1 MASRHFSITQAAD
14 GAKQLQVHSRGMD
27 VLDNPALNR
36 GTGFSMAER
45 DHLGLHGLLPSAV
58 ETLDEQVN
66 RSYEQ
71 FAACDTDVSKWVFLS
86 QLHDSNEVL
95 FYKLMGEHV
104 REMLPI
110 VYTPTVGTAIE
121 EFSHLFRRPRGVF
134 LNIEDVDGIDRA
146 LDATGLG
153 PDDIDL
159 VVASDAEAILG
170 IGDWGVGGIDISI
183 GKLAVYTVAAGID
196 PSRVLAVGL
205 DVGTNREQL
214 LNDPRYL
221 GLRRSRVRGA
231 DYDAFIDAYVAS
243 ASKRFPNAILHW
255 EDFSGPPARGI
266 LARYGDTLCT
276 FDDDIQ
282 GTAAV
287 GLACVL
293 SGVRV
298 SGGRLVDQKIVV
310 FGAGAAGVGIA
321 DLIALAMTED
331 GLTPEEAAGRIYLL
345 DRPGLLTSD
354 MTDLYDYQQ
363 PYAKDP
369 AAVAGWRAADGALGL
384 QEVVDGL
391 HPTMLVGTS
400 GVTGAFNEK
409 VIKSML
415 EHCPR
420 PIILPMSNPTV
431 LAEQT
436 PANLLAWTDGAA
448 LVATGSPFGPVDLN
462 GTTYSI
468 GQANNALMF
477 PGLGLGTIVCRAATM
492 PPSLFIAAA
501 RALAKLADPSDP
513 AKGLLPDISRLRE
526 VSATVAVDVVNT
538 ATAAGIA
545 RVDRRRPHRG
555 RPRSDVAAD
564 LPAHR
569 ALTAGQPKEPR
580 NSLSEEHTHG
590 PDGGGDPGRPDG
602 GGRHPEGLRDRGGLG
617 QPDRRRPSPARERHR
632 VHPRPQRGGR
642 SLRRWG

>member
-1 MASRHFSITQAAD
+1 MAPNTKHTLVQGAD
-14 GAKQLQVHSRGMD
+14 GSVGVEIHVRGLA
-27 VLDNPALNR
+27 VLDDPQLNR
-36 GTGFSMAER
+36 GTAFTTEER
-45 DHLGLHGLLPSAV
+45 DHLGLHGLLPSGL
-58 ETLDEQVN
+58 ETIDQQVS
-66 RSYEQ
+66 RCYEQ
-71 FAACDTDVSKWVFLS
+71 FKAKDSDVEKWVFLT

-95 FYKLMGEHV
+95 FYRLVGDHV
-104 REMLPI
+104 HEMLPI
-110 VYTPTVGTAIE
+110 VYTPTVGAAIE
-121 EFSHLFRRPRGVF
+121 QFSHLFRRPRGLF
-134 LNIEDVDGIDRA
+134 LNVEDLDGIERSLA
-146 LDATGLG
+146 ATGLG

-196 PSRVLAVGL
+196 PRRVLAVGL
-205 DVGTNREQL
+205 DVGTNREEL

-221 GLRRSRVRGA
+221 GLRRSRVRGEA
-231 DYDAFIDAYVAS
+231 YDAFIDAYVAS
-243 ASKRFPNAILHW
+243 ASAHFPKAILHW

-266 LARYGDTLCT
+266 LARYGDSLCT

-293 SGVRV
+293 AGVRV
-298 SGGRLVDQKIVV
+298 SGGRLKDQQIVV
-310 FGAGAAGVGIA
+310 FGAGSAGVGIA
-321 DLIALAMTED
+321 DLIALAMTEE
-331 GLTPEEAAGRIYLL
+331 GLSAEEAAGRIYLL

-369 AAVAGWRAADGALGL
+369 ASVADWRTSDGSLGL
-384 QEVVDGL
+384 AEVVEHL

-400 GVTGAFNEK
+400 GVTGAFNED
-409 VIKSML
+409 VIRSMHA
-415 EHCPR
+415 HCER

-436 PANLLAWTDGAA
+436 PTNLLEWTDGAA
-448 LVATGSPFGPVDLN
+448 LVATGSPFGPVERD
-462 GTTYSI
+462 GTTYRI

-477 PGLGLGTIVCRAATM
+477 PGLGLGVIVCRAATM

-526 VSATVAVDVVNT
+526 VSATVAVDVINT
-538 ATAAGIA
+538 ATAQGIA
-545 RVDRRRPHRG
+545 QEQVDDPIEAVHEAMWT
-555 RPRSDVAAD
+555 PEY
-564 LPAHR
+564 LPIKR
-569 ALTAGQPKEPR
+569 
-580 NSLSEEHTHG
+580 
-590 PDGGGDPGRPDG
+590 
-602 GGRHPEGLRDRGGLG
+602 
-617 QPDRRRPSPARERHR
+617 
-632 VHPRPQRGGR
+632 
-642 SLRRWG
+642 

>member
-1 MASRHFSITQAAD
+1 MTSPYFKIGTAAD
-14 GAKQLQVHSRGMD
+14 GSKTIDILARGIN
-27 VLDNPALNR
+27 VLDNPEINR
-36 GTGFSMAER
+36 GTAFTLQER
-45 DHLGLHGLLPSAV
+45 DHLGLHGLLPSGV
-58 ETLDEQVN
+58 ETIDQQMN

-71 FAACDTDVSKWVFLS
+71 FLACDTPVDKWTFLTN
-86 QLHDSNEVL
+86 LHDNNEIL
-95 FYKLMGEHV
+95 FYRLVGEHV
-104 REMLPI
+104 HEMLPI
-110 VYTPTVGTAIE
+110 VYTPTVGAAIQ

-134 LNIEDVDGIDRA
+134 LNIDDVDGIDKA
-146 LDATGLG
+146 LESTGLSA
-153 PDDIDL
+153 DDVDL

-196 PSRVLAVGL
+196 PRRVLAVGL
-205 DVGTNREQL
+205 DVGTNREEL

-221 GLRRSRVRGA
+221 GLRRSRVRGER
-231 DYDAFIDAYVAS
+231 YEEFIDAYVSS

-255 EDFSGPPARGI
+255 EDFSGPPARAI
-266 LARYGDTLCT
+266 LAKYGDSLCT

-298 SGGRLVDQKIVV
+298 SGGKLIDQQIVV
-310 FGAGAAGVGIA
+310 FGAGSAGVGIA

-331 GLTPEEAAGRIYLL
+331 GLSAGEAADRIYLL

-354 MTDLYDYQQ
+354 MTDLYDYQK

-369 AAVAGWRAADGALGL
+369 DKVAGWRSADGSIGL
-384 QEVVDGL
+384 AEVVANL
-391 HPTMLVGTS
+391 RPTMLVGTS
-400 GVTGAFNEK
+400 GVTGAFTED
-409 VIKSML
+409 IIRSMHANC
-415 EHCPR
+415 ER

-448 LVATGSPFGPVDLN
+448 LVATGSPFEPVEYDAK
-462 GTTYSI
+462 TYRI

-477 PGLGLGTIVCRAATM
+477 PGLGLGVIVCRAATM

-501 RALAKLADPSDP
+501 RALAKLADPTDP

-545 RVDRRRPHRG
+545 RVEVTDPIESVHEAMWQ
-555 RPRSDVAAD
+555 PEY
-564 LPAHR
+564 LPISR
-569 ALTAGQPKEPR
+569 
-580 NSLSEEHTHG
+580 
-590 PDGGGDPGRPDG
+590 
-602 GGRHPEGLRDRGGLG
+602 
-617 QPDRRRPSPARERHR
+617 
-632 VHPRPQRGGR
+632 
-642 SLRRWG
+642 